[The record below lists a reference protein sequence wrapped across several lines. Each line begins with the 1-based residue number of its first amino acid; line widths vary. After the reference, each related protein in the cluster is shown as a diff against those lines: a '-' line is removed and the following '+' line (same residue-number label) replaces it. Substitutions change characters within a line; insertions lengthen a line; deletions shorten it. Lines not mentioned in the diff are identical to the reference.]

1 MEISYSPRAALAP
14 RSFPAI
20 RVRRLLGGARV
31 VLHLVFGLLA
41 VAVVRVA
48 AATIGRH
55 PRGLA
60 LLTRSGGALAVLAG
74 PAAAVLTAA
83 RARRTVPAYRA
94 ATEGS
99 RPWRSACQAGR
110 LAGYLDALPVLD
122 KSGYIDRYPVA
133 QRCRGGRLPAG
144 GVEIDESSGSSGR
157 PYQWVRSRAELDL
170 IERGLATQAEW
181 LLRTRAHRQLVV
193 LNCFSMGAW
202 ATGSSVT
209 AALRRLGVIKSCGP
223 DADKALAAIE
233 LLGPDA
239 CYVVCGYPPFL
250 ATFLDAAAAR
260 GIDLSGYE
268 LWGFVGG
275 EGMTE
280 VLRTRLQRVFGR
292 VLSAY
297 GASDLDIGVAGETE
311 LAVAIR
317 QAAAADPEFAQALF
331 GHTGRLPMV
340 FQYDPATY
348 HVETVGGELV
358 VTVTRKLLSPR
369 VRYAV
374 HDAGG
379 SLTFQ
384 HVLAVAEAHGV
395 QLPTGGAARLP
406 FLYVAGR
413 IDSTL
418 SHMGANLYPEDVDSA
433 LGVLAEQHPEFG
445 LGAFCLELAD
455 AANGMSVP
463 RIHVEARVAAAVEA
477 QDAAVVEA
485 QDAAAVEARDAA
497 VVEARV
503 AAVADQVGSGIAG
516 WLVAHNRDWAA
527 AAAEEPRALAFDVR
541 LAAPG
546 SGVFEAN
553 AGRIKRRYV
562 LT

>member
-1 MEISYSPRAALAP
+1 MLHLAFGVLLLAIVRAAA
-14 RSFPAI
+14 
-20 RVRRLLGGARV
+20 VTVGRR
-31 VLHLVFGLLA
+31 
-41 VAVVRVA
+41 
-48 AATIGRH
+48 

-60 LLTRSGGALAVLAG
+60 LLTRSGGALAELAG

-83 RARRTVPAYRA
+83 RARRTVPAYRSA
-94 ATEGS
+94 AADC
-99 RPWRSACQAGR
+99 RPWRSAFRAGR
-110 LAGYLDALPVLD
+110 LAGYLEALPVLD
-122 KSGYIDRYPVA
+122 KAGYIDAYPLP
-133 QRCRGGRLPAG
+133 QRCRNGRLPAG
-144 GVEIDESSGSSGR
+144 GVEVDESSGSSGR
-157 PYQWVRSRAELDL
+157 PYQWVRSRAELDQV
-170 IERGLATQAEW
+170 ERCLAVQAEW
-181 LLRTRAHRQLVV
+181 LLRNREHRQVVV

-233 LLGPDA
+233 LLGPDV

-260 GIDLSGYE
+260 GLDLSGHE

-280 VLRTRLQRVFGR
+280 LLRDRLQRVFHR

-311 LAVAIR
+311 LAVVIR
-317 QAAAADPEFAQALF
+317 QAAAANPEFAQALF

-348 HVETVGGELV
+348 HVETIDGELV
-358 VTVTRKLLSPR
+358 VTVARPLLSPR

-379 SLTFQ
+379 SLAFTA
-384 HVLAVAEAHGV
+384 VLAIAEAHGV
-395 QLPTGGAARLP
+395 TLPTAGAARLP

-413 IDSTL
+413 ADSTL
-418 SHMGANLYPEDVDSA
+418 SHMGANLYPEDVDAA

-455 AANGMSVP
+455 AADGTSVP
-463 RIHVEARVAAAVEA
+463 RIHIEAAAAVP
-477 QDAAVVEA
+477 
-485 QDAAAVEARDAA
+485 ARDAGRIGA
-497 VVEARV
+497 
-503 AAVADQVGSGIAG
+503 GIAG

-527 AAAEEPRALAFDVR
+527 AAAEDPRAVSFDIR
-541 LAAPG
+541 LAVPG
-546 SGVFEAN
+546 SGVFAAN
-553 AGRIKRRYV
+553 ATRIKRRYV
-562 LT
+562 LH

>member
-1 MEISYSPRAALAP
+1 MEISYPPRAVYVP
-14 RSFPAI
+14 RPLVAVPA
-20 RVRRLLGGARV
+20 RRLVDGARV
-31 VLHLVFGLLA
+31 VLQLVFGLLA
-41 VAVVRVA
+41 LAIVRAA
-48 AATIGRH
+48 AATIGRR
-55 PRGLA
+55 PTGLA
-60 LLTRSGGALAVLAG
+60 LLTRSGGALVELAG

-83 RARRTVPAYRA
+83 RARRTVPAYRS

-99 RPWRSACQAGR
+99 RPWRSAFRTGR
-110 LAGYLDALPVLD
+110 LAGYLAALPVLD
-122 KSGYIDRYPVA
+122 KAGYLDQYPLA
-133 QRCRGGRLPAG
+133 QRCRHGQLPAA
-144 GVEIDESSGSSGR
+144 GVEVDESSGSSGR
-157 PYQWVRSRAELDL
+157 PYQWVRSRTELDQV
-170 IERGLATQAEW
+170 ERGLAVQAEW
-181 LLRTRAHRQLVV
+181 LLRTREHRRVVV

-209 AALRRLGVIKSCGP
+209 AALRRLGTIKSCGP
-223 DADKALAAIE
+223 DADKALAAIN

-250 ATFLDAAAAR
+250 ATLLDAAADR
-260 GIDLSGYE
+260 GLDLSGHE

-280 VLRTRLQRVFGR
+280 VLRSRLQRDFRR

-311 LAVAIR
+311 LAVAVR
-317 QAAAADPEFAQALF
+317 QAAGANPEFAQALF
-331 GHTGRLPMV
+331 GRTGRLPMV

-348 HVETVGGELV
+348 HVETIGGELV
-358 VTVTRKLLSPR
+358 VTVTRALLSPR

-379 SLTFQ
+379 SLTFRA
-384 HVLAVAEAHGV
+384 VLAIAEAHGV
-395 QLPTGGAARLP
+395 RLPTTGAARLP

-413 IDSTL
+413 SDSTL
-418 SHMGANLYPEDVDSA
+418 SHMGANLYPEDVDAA

-455 AANGMSVP
+455 AEDGLSVP
-463 RIHVEARVAAAVEA
+463 RIHIEARNAAPAG
-477 QDAAVVEA
+477 QIG
-485 QDAAAVEARDAA
+485 R
-497 VVEARV
+497 
-503 AAVADQVGSGIAG
+503 GIAE

-527 AAAEEPRALAFDVR
+527 AAAEDPRAVAFDIR
-541 LAAPG
+541 LTAPG

-553 AGRIKRRYV
+553 ASRIKRRYV
-562 LT
+562 LH